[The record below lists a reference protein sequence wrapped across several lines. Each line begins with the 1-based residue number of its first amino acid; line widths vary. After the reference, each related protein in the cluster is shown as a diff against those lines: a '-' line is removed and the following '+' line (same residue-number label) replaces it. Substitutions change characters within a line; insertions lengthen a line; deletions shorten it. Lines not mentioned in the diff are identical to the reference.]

1 VPFDPPSAAELL
13 SRIASDPE
21 ALAVLRRLVDADTDR
36 AVPAYTVATLA
47 AALGVTERVVR
58 NAIARGELHA
68 VKRGARWLIATD
80 AVDAWTRD
88 GDDCHDGPVESYA
101 TVAHSQ
107 RASPRSTTAP
117 TGRRSIGSRR
127 ERASQRCEVGGPVSG
142 GRPEPVAE
150 LRSEGRCGA
159 V

>member
-21 ALAVLRRLVDADTDR
+21 ALALLRRLVDADTDR

-58 NAIARGELHA
+58 NAIARGELRA

-80 AVDAWTRD
+80 AVDTWTRD
-88 GDDCHDGPVESYA
+88 GDDVPRRTRRVVRDRCPLA
-101 TVAHSQ
+101 
-107 RASPRSTTAP
+107 ASFAQIDDRPHRSA
-117 TGRRSIGSRR
+117 
-127 ERASQRCEVGGPVSG
+127 
-142 GRPEPVAE
+142 
-150 LRSEGRCGA
+150 
-159 V
+159 